1 MLANGATLGYRKK
14 GAQGNYTI
22 LKGIKEIPELGD
34 DPEKVDNTGLADKQ
48 KQYEYGIGDAGE
60 LTYKFKYENTSEDS
74 PYRVMRK
81 AAAAREVLSFCET
94 LPDGTKYEYDAQ
106 VAVKRTG
113 GGVNGVIEWNLN
125 MALQSEISVTDP
137 GEETGGATD
146 TETGEPE
153 PEPTPE
159 GEEETA

>member
-14 GAQGNYTI
+14 GARGDYEI
-22 LKGIKEIPELGD
+22 LTGIKEIPELGD

-94 LPDGTKYEYDAQ
+94 LPDGTRYEYDAQ

-125 MALQSEISVTDP
+125 MALQSEIQVTDP
-137 GEETGGATD
+137 GEEAGGATD
-146 TETGEPE
+146 TGTGEQE
-153 PEPTPE
+153 TEPTPE
-159 GEEETA
+159 GEEKTE